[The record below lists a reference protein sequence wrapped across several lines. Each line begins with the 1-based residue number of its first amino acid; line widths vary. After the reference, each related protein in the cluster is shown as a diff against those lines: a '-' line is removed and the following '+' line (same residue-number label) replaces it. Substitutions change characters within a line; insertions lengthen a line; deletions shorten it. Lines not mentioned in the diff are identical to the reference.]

1 MRNGKSRWIII
12 WYFGLFIYLFNIVYV
27 RGIQIKFS
35 LLIILYEDYAFLY
48 AISEELLNYSW
59 SN

>member
-35 LLIILYEDYAFLY
+35 LLINLYEDYAFLY
-48 AISEELLNYSW
+48 AISEELLNYIW
-59 SN
+59 NN